1 MKCETLKSVHVVSF
15 LFTIKQRVIGISIK
29 PSQEITA
36 INSERRSRKYFSQEM
51 FIIVLVTGNVKQ
63 FFKIIQ

>member
-36 INSERRSRKYFSQEM
+36 IN
-51 FIIVLVTGNVKQ
+51 VLIAQ
-63 FFKIIQ
+63 